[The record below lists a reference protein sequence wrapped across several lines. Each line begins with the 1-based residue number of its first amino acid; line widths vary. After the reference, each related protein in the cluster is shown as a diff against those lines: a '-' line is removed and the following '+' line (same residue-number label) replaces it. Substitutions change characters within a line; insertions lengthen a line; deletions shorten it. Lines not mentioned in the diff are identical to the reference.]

1 MREHLFA
8 AINGGMEVCD
18 LNGDKVGKVG
28 KILPP
33 TAVTSTTGSVAEPME
48 QAYLQIE
55 TGFLGLG
62 KDLFIPG
69 SAISDVTAERVMLN
83 VEKDRVDAMGWDRR
97 PDWLRGDEIRGR
109 RFAASQR

>member
-8 AINGGMEVCD
+8 AINEGMEVCD

-28 KILPP
+28 KKFH
-33 TAVTSTTGSVAEPME
+33 STTGSVAEPME
-48 QAYLQIE
+48 QAHLQIK

-69 SAISDVTAERVMLN
+69 SAISDVAAERVMLN
-83 VEKDRVDAMGWDRR
+83 VEKDRVDAMGWNRR
-97 PDWLRGDEIRGR
+97 PDWLRGDE
-109 RFAASQR
+109 A

>member
-8 AINGGMEVCD
+8 AINEGTAVCD

-28 KILPP
+28 KLYQP
-33 TAVTSTTGSVAEPME
+33 TALTPTTGSVAEPME
-48 QAYLQIE
+48 QAHLQIE
-55 TGFLGLG
+55 TGILGLG

-83 VEKDRVDAMGWDRR
+83 VEKDRLDPMGWDRR
-97 PDWLRGDEIRGR
+97 PDWLRGDEV
-109 RFAASQR
+109 